1 MGQLEG
7 KVAIV
12 TGAAQGMG
20 ACEARRMAEEGARV
34 VLGDVQEE
42 AGRAAAKEIGAAAH
56 FVRQDVSRESDWDAV
71 IAASLERFGRLDVLV
86 NNAAIFGRLDVLVN
100 NAAIHHVG
108 SIENE
113 SLEGLERMLQVN
125 LVGTRLGVKKA
136 IAPMRAAGGGS
147 IVNKSS
153 IAGTRGIP
161 AHGSYGI
168 TKWGVR
174 GLTKV
179 AAYELGPD
187 RIRVNSIHPGP
198 IAGTGMFSM
207 PEDEAQQREIFDP
220 IPLRRAGGVEEVA
233 SLVVFL
239 ASDASSFITGTEH
252 VIDGGRSLW

>member
-7 KVAIV
+7 NVAIV

-42 AGRAAAKEIGAAAH
+42 AGRAVVKEIGAAAH
-56 FVRQDVSRESDWDAV
+56 FVRQDVARESDWDAV
-71 IAASLERFGRLDVLV
+71 IAAALERFGRL
-86 NNAAIFGRLDVLVN
+86 AVLVN

-125 LVGTRLGVKKA
+125 LVGTWWGVKKA

-239 ASDASSFITGTEH
+239 ASDASAFITGTEH

>member
-86 NNAAIFGRLDVLVN
+86 NNAAI
-100 NAAIHHVG
+100 HHVG

-125 LVGTRLGVKKA
+125 LVGTWWGVKKA

-220 IPLRRAGGVEEVA
+220 IPLRRAGGVDEVA

-239 ASDASSFITGTEH
+239 ASDASAFITGTEH

>member
-42 AGRAAAKEIGAAAH
+42 AGRAVAKEIGAAAR
-56 FVRQDVSRESDWDAV
+56 FVRQDVARESDWDAV
-71 IAASLERFGRLDVLV
+71 IAAALER
-86 NNAAIFGRLDVLVN
+86 FGRLDVLVN

-108 SIENE
+108 SIEND
-113 SLEGLERMLQVN
+113 QVN
-125 LVGTRLGVKKA
+125 LVGTWWGVKKA

-239 ASDASSFITGTEH
+239 ASDASAFITGTEH

>member
-34 VLGDVQEE
+34 VLGDVQE
-42 AGRAAAKEIGAAAH
+42 AGARAVAREIGDAAH
-56 FVRQDVSRESDWDAV
+56 FVRQDVSQEADWDAA
-71 IAASLERFGRLDVLV
+71 IAAALERFGRLDVLV
-86 NNAAIFGRLDVLVN
+86 NNAAI
-100 NAAIHHVG
+100 HHVAT
-108 SIENE
+108 IENE
-113 SLEGLERMLQVN
+113 TCEGLERMLQVN
-125 LVGTRLGVKKA
+125 LVGTWWGIKKA
-136 IAPMRAAGGGS
+136 IGPMRAAGGGS

-161 AHGSYGI
+161 SHGSYGV
-168 TKWGVR
+168 TKWAVR

-187 RIRVNSIHPGP
+187 RIRVNSIHPGA
-198 IAGTGMFSM
+198 IDGTGMFRLS
-207 PEDEAQQREIFDP
+207 DDDAQRREILDP
-220 IPLRRAGGVEEVA
+220 VPLGRPGSAEEVA

-239 ASDASSFITGTEH
+239 ASDAAAYITGTEH

>member
-86 NNAAIFGRLDVLVN
+86 NNAAI
-100 NAAIHHVG
+100 HHVG

-125 LVGTRLGVKKA
+125 LVGTWWGVKKA

-239 ASDASSFITGTEH
+239 ASDASAFITGTEH

>member
-1 MGQLEG
+1 
-7 KVAIV
+7 
-12 TGAAQGMG
+12 
-20 ACEARRMAEEGARV
+20 
-34 VLGDVQEE
+34 
-42 AGRAAAKEIGAAAH
+42 
-56 FVRQDVSRESDWDAV
+56 
-71 IAASLERFGRLDVLV
+71 
-86 NNAAIFGRLDVLVN
+86 
-100 NAAIHHVG
+100 
-108 SIENE
+108 
-113 SLEGLERMLQVN
+113 MLQVN
-125 LVGTRLGVKKA
+125 LVGTWWGVKKA

-187 RIRVNSIHPGP
+187 QIRVNSIHPGP

-239 ASDASSFITGTEH
+239 ASDASAFITGTEH

>member
-1 MGQLEG
+1 MGQLDG

-20 ACEARRMAEEGARV
+20 ACEARRMALEGARV

-42 AGRAAAKEIGAAAH
+42 AGRAVAQEIGAAAH
-56 FVRQDVSRESDWDAV
+56 FVRQDGSRGSDWDPV
-71 IAASLERFGRLDVLV
+71 IAAALERFGRLDVLV
-86 NNAAIFGRLDVLVN
+86 NNAAV
-100 NAAIHHVG
+100 HHVG

-113 SLEGLERMLQVN
+113 ALEGLERMIQIN
-125 LVGTRLGVKKA
+125 LVGTWWGIKKA

-168 TKWGVR
+168 TKWAVR

-198 IAGTGMFSM
+198 IAGTGMFST
-207 PEDEAQQREIFDP
+207 PDDEETRREIFDP
-220 IPLRRAGGVEEVA
+220 IPLRRAGSVDEVA

-239 ASDASSFITGTEH
+239 ASDAASFITGTEH

>member
-86 NNAAIFGRLDVLVN
+86 NNAAI
-100 NAAIHHVG
+100 HHVG

-125 LVGTRLGVKKA
+125 LVGTWWGVKKA

-153 IAGTRGIP
+153 IARLRTRPGP
-161 AHGSYGI
+161 DPGQ
-168 TKWGVR
+168 
-174 GLTKV
+174 LDPP
-179 AAYELGPD
+179 GPD
-187 RIRVNSIHPGP
+187 RWNGHVQHARRRG
-198 IAGTGMFSM
+198 AAAR
-207 PEDEAQQREIFDP
+207 D
-220 IPLRRAGGVEEVA
+220 LRPHSAAPRGGRRRGGVA
-233 SLVVFL
+233 FL

>member
-42 AGRAAAKEIGAAAH
+42 AGRAVVKEIGAAAH
-56 FVRQDVSRESDWDAV
+56 FVRQDVARESDWDAV
-71 IAASLERFGRLDVLV
+71 IAAALER
-86 NNAAIFGRLDVLVN
+86 FGRLDVLVN

-125 LVGTRLGVKKA
+125 LVGTWWGVKKA

-153 IAGTRGIP
+153 IAGIP

-239 ASDASSFITGTEH
+239 ASDASAFITGTEH

>member
-20 ACEARRMAEEGARV
+20 ACEARRMVEEGARV

-42 AGRAAAKEIGAAAH
+42 AGRAVAKEIGAAAH

-71 IAASLERFGRLDVLV
+71 IAAALERFGRLD
-86 NNAAIFGRLDVLVN
+86 ALVN
-100 NAAIHHVG
+100 NAAIHHLG

-113 SLEGLERMLQVN
+113 ALEDLERMLQVN
-125 LVGTRLGVKKA
+125 LVGTWWGIKKA
-136 IAPMRAAGGGS
+136 IAPMRAGGGGS

-198 IAGTGMFSM
+198 IAGTGMFST
-207 PEDEAQQREIFDP
+207 PVDEAKRREIFDP

>member
-42 AGRAAAKEIGAAAH
+42 AGRAVAKEIGAAAH
-56 FVRQDVSRESDWDAV
+56 FVRQDVARESDWDAV
-71 IAASLERFGRLDVLV
+71 IAAALER
-86 NNAAIFGRLDVLVN
+86 FGRLDVLVN

-125 LVGTRLGVKKA
+125 LVGTWWGVKKA

-187 RIRVNSIHPGP
+187 QIRVNSIHPGP

-239 ASDASSFITGTEH
+239 ASDASAFITGTEH

>member
-42 AGRAAAKEIGAAAH
+42 AGRAVAEEIGAAAH
-56 FVRQDVSRESDWDAV
+56 FVRQDVSREADWDAA
-71 IAASLERFGRLDVLV
+71 IGAALERFGRLD
-86 NNAAIFGRLDVLVN
+86 ALVN
-100 NAAIHHVG
+100 NAAIHHVAT
-108 SIENE
+108 IENE
-113 SLEGLERMLQVN
+113 TREGLERMLRINV
-125 LVGTRLGVKKA
+125 VGTWWGIKKA

-161 AHGSYGI
+161 AHGSYGV
-168 TKWGVR
+168 TKWAVR

-187 RIRVNSIHPGP
+187 RIRVNSIHPGA
-198 IAGTGMFSM
+198 IDGTGMFRT
-207 PEDEAQQREIFDP
+207 PEDESG
-220 IPLRRAGGVEEVA
+220 RRAILDAVPMGRPGSVEEVA

-239 ASDASSFITGTEH
+239 ASDAASYITGSEH